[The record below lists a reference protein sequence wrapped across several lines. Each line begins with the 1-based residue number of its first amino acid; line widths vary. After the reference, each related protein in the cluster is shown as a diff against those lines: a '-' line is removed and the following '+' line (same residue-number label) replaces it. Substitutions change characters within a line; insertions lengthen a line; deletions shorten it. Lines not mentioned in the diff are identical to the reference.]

1 MQYIMIAEILNFIP
15 QELIGHTPQAD
26 VIAPSFAEL
35 SELAKVDNVTLHVL
49 VVKENTRVVAC
60 AACYIQRRR
69 HHGLTLSIYELFGYL
84 LHDYSRIYAES
95 EAALNELLKLAE
107 YDAKN
112 QKCDLIY
119 WDNIPKELV
128 CSDVFQQKSEI
139 KIFSSK
145 EAEDGWKE
153 LYNRKSVKRF
163 RNKASRVAP
172 YRVEVID
179 GYVPRTLMEQL
190 SKLHIER
197 WRFAG
202 ASSPFE
208 SNLNRIEE
216 YTTYAENK
224 HYLRVLLG
232 DEILACHYGMKYG
245 STLLWHTPVINPKYL
260 ALSPLRLLLG
270 ETAKYCE
277 EKGLKA
283 IDFGLGDEAYK
294 NGYCTLPRV
303 TCRYEK
309 TFTLKAE
316 IANIIRTLSS
326 NEDLVRFANKAINIL
341 KGFKEWI
348 HRDAIVK
355 YSSNS
360 TTGEHTEDD
369 RFYCIS
375 TWTEFYDFCLTRNYP
390 IHTWQYDRFLRDE
403 TSEFLAYA
411 DDRTIFC
418 AGWAS
423 SKSPFPIGENNSIE
437 DLEGKVCI
445 YDFVTPLDHRQKGYY
460 TKLLKA
466 TRSYYDKTF
475 IYAKKNNKASRKA
488 IERSGFKRIY

>member
-1 MQYIMIAEILNFIP
+1 MTTEILNCIP
-15 QELIGHTPQAD
+15 QELIEHTPQAD

-35 SELAKVDNVTLHVL
+35 SDLAKVDNVTLRVL
-49 VVKENTRVVAC
+49 VVKDDARVVAC
-60 AACYIQRRR
+60 AVCYIECRRYHR
-69 HHGLTLSIYELFGYL
+69 LTLSIYELFGYL

-95 EAALNELLKLAE
+95 EAALKELLKLAE
-107 YDAKN
+107 RDAKN
-112 QKCDLIY
+112 LKCDLIY

-128 CSDVFQQKSEI
+128 CSDELQQKSEI

-163 RNKASRVAP
+163 RNKANRVAP
-172 YRVEVID
+172 YRVDVID
-179 GYVPRTLMEQL
+179 GCVPNVLMEQL

-224 HYLRVLLG
+224 HYLRIFLG

-277 EKGLKA
+277 EKGLEA

-303 TCRYEK
+303 ICRYEK
-309 TFTLKAE
+309 TFTIKAE
-316 IANIIRTLSS
+316 IANVIGALSS
-326 NEDLVRFANKAINIL
+326 NENIAKFANKAINIFRD
-341 KGFKEWI
+341 FKKWI
-348 HRDAIVK
+348 HRGAIVK
-355 YSSNS
+355 YLSSS
-360 TTGEHTEDD
+360 VTGGHAEDD

-375 TWTEFYDFCLTRNYP
+375 TWSEFYDFCLIRNYP
-390 IHTWQYDRFLRDE
+390 IRAWQYDRFLHDD
-403 TSEFLAYA
+403 TIEFLAYA
-411 DDRTIFC
+411 DDKTIFC
-418 AGWAS
+418 SGWAS
-423 SKSPFPIGENNSIE
+423 SKSPFSIGENNSVE
-437 DLEGKVCI
+437 ELNGKVCI
-445 YDFVTPLDHRQKGYY
+445 YDFVTPLDYRNKGYY

-466 TRSYYDKTF
+466 ARSYYDETF
-475 IYAKKNNKASRKA
+475 IYARKNNKASRKA
-488 IERSGFKRIY
+488 IERSGFERIN